1 MLHEGPGRGQGGT
14 PPGRKSEDGLREGRV
29 AEGQWA
35 EHWVPTLLSTVD
47 LSGSHGSRSA
57 G

>member
-1 MLHEGPGRGQGGT
+1 MIEG
-14 PPGRKSEDGLREGRV
+14 GLRESGEGREKGRV
-29 AEGQWA
+29 TEGQWA